1 MAGIFCFMFP
11 KAEWLHAQLCESP
24 SDIYPKVKS
33 ILVQQFKV
41 KPTKITLSATLGNTL
56 GLDSLHRVELFITL
70 EETFN
75 MEIPDTRCSAAT
87 TLRDIV
93 STIRSIRSRRCE
105 GFAQSMTCHSTA
117 NIYRRVTGIVVEQL
131 GVDPK
136 EVTLSA
142 NFVDDLGVDSLDT
155 VELVMAFE
163 EAFDIEIPDETA
175 EKTRTVGDA
184 VRLIKSLTCKQ

>member
-1 MAGIFCFMFP
+1 MKTHDSRRVFVQRSSRAAMAGIFCFMFP

-105 GFAQSMTCHSTA
+105 GFAQSMTATVLQIFIAESQRLWL
-117 NIYRRVTGIVVEQL
+117 NSWVSI
-131 GVDPK
+131 PK
-136 EVTLSA
+136 
-142 NFVDDLGVDSLDT
+142 
-155 VELVMAFE
+155 
-163 EAFDIEIPDETA
+163 
-175 EKTRTVGDA
+175 R
-184 VRLIKSLTCKQ
+184 